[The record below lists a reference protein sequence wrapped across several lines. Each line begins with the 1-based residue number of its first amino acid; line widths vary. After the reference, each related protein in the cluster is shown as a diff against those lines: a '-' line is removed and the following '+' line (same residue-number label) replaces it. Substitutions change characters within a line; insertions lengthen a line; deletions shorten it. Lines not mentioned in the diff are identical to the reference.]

1 MRNYIITQFVCVKLD
16 ESKFT
21 PEFLREYCEN
31 FCDLPTIEDHR
42 RHLAKMFAHGLI
54 EGRDNEFVEG
64 YGVLS
69 EMGIELTYVGD
80 TEIEDDVCEND
91 NREDAIM

>member
-1 MRNYIITQFVCVKLD
+1 MRTYIITQFVGVKLD

-21 PEFLREYCEN
+21 PEFLRHFSEHFFEL
-31 FCDLPTIEDHR
+31 DTIEDHR
-42 RHLAKMFAHGLI
+42 KSLAKRFAHGNI

-69 EMGIELTYVGD
+69 EMGIELTYVDD
-80 TEIEDDVCEND
+80 TEIGPGIEDDE
-91 NREDAIM
+91 

>member
-1 MRNYIITQFVCVKLD
+1 MRTYIITQFVCVKLD

-42 RHLAKMFAHGLI
+42 RHLAKMFAQGLI

-69 EMGIELTYVGD
+69 EMGIELTYDGD
-80 TEIEDDVCEND
+80 AEIDSDVWEDDTTPIV
-91 NREDAIM
+91 